1 MRGKDK
7 ERFVVLD
14 GLRGAAAFAVVTVHA
29 SSPTGKALLPEA
41 PLAVDFFFALSGFVL
56 AYAYG
61 ARFRNGLSVF
71 EFMRARWVRFWPML
85 LVAFILALAYI
96 LIGAAMRGGFHASLN
111 KYLASIVLGL
121 AFLPVPP
128 GLSTDPRVAFPIV
141 GPSYT
146 MFLELSVNLL
156 FALLAARLSRSLLA
170 AIVVL
175 FAGLLIWSAWE
186 YGTIVQGWLW
196 EGFIG
201 AFPRV
206 GFSFFSGALVYELWR
221 RWHPP
226 SMPAWCS
233 FVLLLAVFVV
243 PASGAWYEL
252 IAVFAFFPAL
262 ILFSAGAHVTGR
274 FEWTCLKIGALSYGF
289 YIIHVPITRFV
300 ESIVPYFGVTP
311 EALDVWLVLL
321 VVAITGVIT
330 ILLTRFY
337 ERPFL
342 RIFRRLVGARTA
354 TTP

>member
-1 MRGKDK
+1 MRKNA

-29 SSPTGKALLPEA
+29 SSPTCKALLPEA
-41 PLAVDFFFALSGFVL
+41 PLAVDFFFALSGFVI
-56 AYAYG
+56 AHAYG
-61 ARFRNGLSVF
+61 ERFRNGLSVF
-71 EFMRARWVRFWPML
+71 EFMQARWVRFWPML
-85 LVAFILALAYI
+85 LAAFSLAFVYTLM
-96 LIGAAMRGGFHASLN
+96 GAAMRGGFLAPLN
-111 KYLASIVLGL
+111 KYLASIILGL
-121 AFLPVPP
+121 TFLPVPP

-170 AIVVL
+170 AIVVF

-186 YGTIVQGWLW
+186 YGTIIEGWLW

-206 GFSFFSGALVYELWR
+206 GFSFFAGALVYELWR
-221 RWHPP
+221 RWRPP

-233 FVLLLAVFVV
+233 FVLLLVVFVM

-252 IAVFAFFPAL
+252 MSVFAVFPAL
-262 ILFSAGAHVTGR
+262 ILFSAGARATGR
-274 FEWTCLKIGALSYGF
+274 FEWTCLKIGSLSYGF
-289 YIIHVPITRFV
+289 YIIHVPITHFV
-300 ESIVPYFGVTP
+300 EAIVPYFGVTP
-311 EALDVWLVLL
+311 EVLDIWLVLL
-321 VVAITGVIT
+321 VLAITGVLT

-337 ERPFL
+337 ERPFR
-342 RIFRRLVGARTA
+342 RILNRLVWARAA